1 MYQHKTIFAV
11 NNELNNM
18 SCKKNLKIMVKI
30 ETKNGKSYLG
40 FPVKWEVERI
50 INDQANKS
58 VWWMPWHQAPK
69 KDVTSCEKLRGV
81 ANRPRSVDIRMRELT
96 ISNVMVSLH
105 EYIV

>member
-18 SCKKNLKIMVKI
+18 SCKKDLKIMVKI

-40 FPVKWEVERI
+40 FPEQFGKLREL

-69 KDVTSCEKLRGV
+69 KDVISCEKTRGV
-81 ANRPRSVDIRMRELT
+81 ANKP
-96 ISNVMVSLH
+96 
-105 EYIV
+105 

>member
-18 SCKKNLKIMVKI
+18 SCKKNLKN
-30 ETKNGKSYLG
+30 NGQDRNQERKKLPWLSRAI
-40 FPVKWEVERI
+40 WEVERI

-69 KDVTSCEKLRGV
+69 KDVISCEKPRGV
-81 ANRPRSVDIRMRELT
+81 ANKP
-96 ISNVMVSLH
+96 
-105 EYIV
+105 